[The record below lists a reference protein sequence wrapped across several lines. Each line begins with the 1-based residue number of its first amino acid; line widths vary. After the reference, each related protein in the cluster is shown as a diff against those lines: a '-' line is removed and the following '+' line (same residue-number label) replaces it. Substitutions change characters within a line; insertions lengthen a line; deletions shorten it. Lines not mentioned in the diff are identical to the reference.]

1 MPDRHMR
8 VPSSDQ
14 VAEDKN
20 KSGMWW
26 LGRKA
31 PHSGGPSSQLD
42 VNVEKKSVF
51 QACWA
56 IRNGG
61 SGGVGLVHSG
71 CQTSSKT
78 C

>member
-31 PHSGGPSSQLD
+31 PHSGGPSSQLE
-42 VNVEKKSVF
+42 VNVEKKKVF
-51 QACWA
+51 FRLA
-56 IRNGG
+56 
-61 SGGVGLVHSG
+61 GLSETGEVVEWV
-71 CQTSSKT
+71 
-78 C
+78 

>member
-31 PHSGGPSSQLD
+31 PHSGGPSSQLE
-42 VNVEKKSVF
+42 VNVGKKKVF
-51 QACWA
+51 FRLA
-56 IRNGG
+56 
-61 SGGVGLVHSG
+61 GLSETGEAVEWV
-71 CQTSSKT
+71 
-78 C
+78 

>member
-31 PHSGGPSSQLD
+31 PHSGGPGSQLE
-42 VNVEKKSVF
+42 VNVEKKKCF
-51 QACWA
+51 
-56 IRNGG
+56 
-61 SGGVGLVHSG
+61 SGLLGYQKRGKRWSG
-71 CQTSSKT
+71 FSAQWLSNMF
-78 C
+78 